1 MIDHYAAAIAGYAVI
16 VTVAAAIVLTRVA
29 FWTAALIKPRKAKR

>member
-16 VTVAAAIVLTRVA
+16 VTVAAAIVLTKFA
-29 FWTAALIKPRKAKR
+29 FWTAALLRTRKARR

>member
-16 VTVAAAIVLTRVA
+16 VTVAAAIVLTKFA
-29 FWTAALIKPRKAKR
+29 IWTAALIKPRKAKR